1 MNKRLDKK
9 YKKESRKNEISVEDS
24 PSSNDNDNSNNKDS
38 MINEKLK
45 KLNISLDE
53 ETHLKLKLISVL
65 KGITMNEYLLNA
77 LKKELDNDSEI
88 IDNIP
93 RVRKK

>member
-1 MNKRLDKK
+1 MNKKTDKK
-9 YKKESRKNEISVEDS
+9 YRKKSRKDEEIIENN
-24 PSSNDNDNSNNKDS
+24 PSSNVNDNTSVNESN
-38 MINEKLK
+38 INEKLK